1 MAHTVKGEKIRSV
14 LCIPFEVQ
22 GMTRG
27 VLYHDNSYMQ
37 DAFEFLDPTM
47 MMLLSRHTSDT
58 VNFLLNTMSVREEK
72 EKLSRERDT
81 SQQEFKKSQLI
92 AGSRVMR
99 DQLSMAGQ
107 AATTDTTVLLTG
119 ETGTGK
125 GVLAQWLHENSR
137 RSEGAFIVVDCAT
150 IPENLVE
157 SELFGYEKGAFTGAD
172 KQKLGRVEL
181 AHNGTLFLDEIG
193 ELPLHLQTKL
203 LKTLEEKTFVRIG
216 GGRSI
221 RSDFRL
227 IAATNRSI
235 KEEVTAGR
243 FRQDLFYRLNVFPL
257 SMPPLRERE
266 EDIIGL
272 AKYFVELYARKYGRL
287 GLELSRN
294 DRGMLMRYAW
304 PGNVR
309 ELQNVIERAVILTK
323 GKELQI
329 PLFPTGP
336 QTSAKAI
343 FDDLLSLDELQ
354 RRYIR
359 HVFDY
364 VKGRVGGP
372 GGAADILCM
381 KRTSLY
387 SRMKALGMKK

>member
-1 MAHTVKGEKIRSV
+1 
-14 LCIPFEVQ
+14 
-22 GMTRG
+22 
-27 VLYHDNSYMQ
+27 MQ
-37 DAFEFLDPTM
+37 DAFEFLDPAM
-47 MMLLSRHTSDT
+47 MTLLGRHTSDT
-58 VNFLLNTMSVREEK
+58 VNFLLNTMRVREEK
-72 EKLSRERDT
+72 EKLFRERDT
-81 SQQEFKKSQLI
+81 SQQEFKNFQLV
-92 AGSRVMR
+92 AGSRIMR
-99 DQLSMAGQ
+99 EQLSMAGQ
-107 AATTDTTVLLTG
+107 VATTDSTVLLTG

-125 GVLAQWLHENSR
+125 GVFARWIHENSR

-172 KQKLGRVEL
+172 RQKLGRVEL

-227 IAATNRSI
+227 IAATNRSL
-235 KEEVTAGR
+235 KDEVAAGR
-243 FRQDLFYRLNVFPL
+243 FREDLFYRLNVFPL

-266 EDIIGL
+266 EDIMEL
-272 AKYFVELYARKYGRL
+272 ARHFIELYAKKYGRL
-287 GLELSRN
+287 GLELSRK
-294 DRGMLMRYAW
+294 DMGMLMRYAW

-329 PLFPTGP
+329 PLFPTGA
-336 QTSAKAI
+336 QTGAKAT
-343 FDDLLSLDELQ
+343 FDDLTTLDELQ
-354 RRYIR
+354 RRYIS

-364 VKGRVGGP
+364 VKGRVSGP
-372 GGAADILCM
+372 GGAAEILGM

>member
-1 MAHTVKGEKIRSV
+1 M
-14 LCIPFEVQ
+14 
-22 GMTRG
+22 
-27 VLYHDNSYMQ
+27 
-37 DAFEFLDPTM
+37 
-47 MMLLSRHTSDT
+47 
-58 VNFLLNTMSVREEK
+58 RE
-72 EKLSRERDT
+72 
-81 SQQEFKKSQLI
+81 
-92 AGSRVMR
+92 
-99 DQLSMAGQ
+99 QLSMAGQ
-107 AATTDTTVLLTG
+107 VATTDSTVLLTG

-125 GVLAQWLHENSR
+125 GMFAQWIHENSC

-172 KQKLGRVEL
+172 KQKLGRIEL

-227 IAATNRSI
+227 IAATNRTL
-235 KEEVTAGR
+235 KNEVAAGR
-243 FRQDLFYRLNVFPL
+243 FREDLFYRLNVFPL

-266 EDIIGL
+266 EDIIEL
-272 AKYFVELYARKYGRL
+272 ARYFVEFYARKYGRL
-287 GLELSRN
+287 GLELSRK
-294 DRGMLMRYAW
+294 DIGMLMKYAW

-309 ELQNVIERAVILTK
+309 ELQNVIERAIILTK
-323 GKELQI
+323 DNELHI
-329 PLFPTGP
+329 PLFPEGP
-336 QTSAKAI
+336 HADVKGT
-343 FDDLLSLDELQ
+343 FDDLPALDELQ

-359 HVFDY
+359 HVFEY
-364 VKGRVGGP
+364 TRGRVSGP
-372 GGAADILCM
+372 SGAAEILGM

-387 SRMKALGMKK
+387 SRMKALGMQK

>member
-1 MAHTVKGEKIRSV
+1 MR
-14 LCIPFEVQ
+14 
-22 GMTRG
+22 
-27 VLYHDNSYMQ
+27 
-37 DAFEFLDPTM
+37 
-47 MMLLSRHTSDT
+47 
-58 VNFLLNTMSVREEK
+58 VREEK

-81 SQQEFKKSQLI
+81 SQQEFKKFQLI
-92 AGSRVMR
+92 AGSKIMR
-99 DQLSMAGQ
+99 EQLSMAGQ
-107 AATTDTTVLLTG
+107 VSTTDSTVLLTG

-125 GVLAQWLHENSR
+125 GMFAQWIHENSR

-172 KQKLGRVEL
+172 KQKLGRIEL

-227 IAATNRSI
+227 IAATNRSL
-235 KEEVTAGR
+235 KDEVAAGR
-243 FRQDLFYRLNVFPL
+243 FREDLFYRLNVFPL

-266 EDIIGL
+266 EDIAEL
-272 AKYFVELYARKYGRL
+272 ARYFVELYARKYGRP
-287 GLELSRN
+287 GLDLSRK
-294 DRGMLMRYAW
+294 DIGMLMRYAW

-329 PLFPTGP
+329 PLFPTGS
-336 QTSAKAI
+336 QTGAKAT
-343 FDDLLSLDELQ
+343 FDDLTTLDELQ

-359 HVFDY
+359 HVFEY
-364 VKGRVGGP
+364 TKGSVSGP
-372 GGAADILCM
+372 GGAAEILGM

>member
-1 MAHTVKGEKIRSV
+1 
-14 LCIPFEVQ
+14 
-22 GMTRG
+22 
-27 VLYHDNSYMQ
+27 
-37 DAFEFLDPTM
+37 
-47 MMLLSRHTSDT
+47 
-58 VNFLLNTMSVREEK
+58 
-72 EKLSRERDT
+72 
-81 SQQEFKKSQLI
+81 
-92 AGSRVMR
+92 
-99 DQLSMAGQ
+99 
-107 AATTDTTVLLTG
+107 
-119 ETGTGK
+119 
-125 GVLAQWLHENSR
+125 
-137 RSEGAFIVVDCAT
+137 
-150 IPENLVE
+150 VE

-172 KQKLGRVEL
+172 KQKLGRIEL

-227 IAATNRSI
+227 IAATNRSL
-235 KEEVTAGR
+235 KDEVAAGR
-243 FRQDLFYRLNVFPL
+243 FREDLFYRLNVFPL

-266 EDIIGL
+266 EDIAEL
-272 AKYFVELYARKYGRL
+272 ARYFVELYARKYGRP
-287 GLELSRN
+287 GLDLSRK
-294 DRGMLMRYAW
+294 DIGMLMRYAW

-329 PLFPTGP
+329 PLFPTGS
-336 QTSAKAI
+336 QTGAKAT
-343 FDDLLSLDELQ
+343 FDDLTTLDELQ

-359 HVFDY
+359 HVFEY
-364 VKGRVGGP
+364 TKGRVSGP
-372 GGAADILCM
+372 GGAAEILGM